1 MEFMCQKDT
10 EELNNASEEQIC
22 FCCDHIGDFAV
33 GNAQGIFQRVNR
45 ALHTGPAAV
54 DLEKSGIISGD
65 TRIQAQI
72 FVERHINAAAIF

>member
-1 MEFMCQKDT
+1 MKFMCQKNT
-10 EELNNASEEQIC
+10 EELNNTGEEQIC
-22 FCCDHIGDFAV
+22 FCCDHVGGSAI

-45 ALHTGPAAV
+45 ALHAGPAV
-54 DLEKSGIISGD
+54 IDLGKSGIVSGD